1 VPCSEG
7 LVEQAPQSFVP
18 AAAFSFGDGFD
29 LGGHLGLD
37 PDSS

>member
-1 VPCSEG
+1 VPCSKS
-7 LVEQAPQSFVP
+7 LVEQAPQSLVP

-29 LGGHLGLD
+29 LRDHLGLD